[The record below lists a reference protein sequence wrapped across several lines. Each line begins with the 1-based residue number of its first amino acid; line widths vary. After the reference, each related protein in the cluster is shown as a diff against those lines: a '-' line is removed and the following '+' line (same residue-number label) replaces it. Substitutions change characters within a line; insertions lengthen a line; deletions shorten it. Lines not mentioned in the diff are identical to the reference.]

1 MMGESG
7 EKEREGEEEGEE
19 GGGRRKW
26 SGEVEAGVLPVSDC
40 QQLSTALYPSGGGWA
55 PGWQRM
61 RVSQTIHRPWLNLHQ
76 SRDSSGETRK
86 GMTFVLAGQAFLIC
100 PFGDQLPSRAHNL
113 EILLWPS
120 L

>member
-55 PGWQRM
+55 P
-61 RVSQTIHRPWLNLHQ
+61 
-76 SRDSSGETRK
+76 
-86 GMTFVLAGQAFLIC
+86 
-100 PFGDQLPSRAHNL
+100 
-113 EILLWPS
+113 
-120 L
+120 